1 MHSKFIL
8 YFLDKE
14 FIMSETKIIMSH
26 KKQLCM
32 NIEIS
37 IITDGAR
44 CEIWSDF
51 VIRDTLQND
60 IR

>member
-1 MHSKFIL
+1 
-8 YFLDKE
+8 
-14 FIMSETKIIMSH
+14 
-26 KKQLCM
+26 M

-44 CEIWSDF
+44 CDIWWDF